1 MNKYLLDTNVV
12 SETRKARP
20 QGAVMQWL
28 RGLEAGQTCLSAVT
42 LGELQAGVERTRRQ
56 DPVKAEEIERW
67 ADQLAA
73 TYEVLPMDAPCFRE
87 WARITYN
94 KQLGLLEDAM
104 IAATARVHR
113 LIVATR
119 NERAFSQLD
128 VRTFNPFKN

>member
-1 MNKYLLDTNVV
+1 
-12 SETRKARP
+12 
-20 QGAVMQWL
+20 MQWL
-28 RGLEAGQTCLSAVT
+28 RSLETGQTCLSAVT
-42 LGELQAGVERTRRQ
+42 LGELQAGVERTRHQ

-119 NERAFSQLD
+119 NERDFSQLH

>member
-12 SETRKARP
+12 SETRKSRP
-20 QGAVMQWL
+20 HGAVLEWL

-42 LGELQAGVERTRRQ
+42 LGELQAGVERTRLQ

-94 KQLGLLEDAM
+94 KQVGLLEDAM

-119 NERAFSQLD
+119 NEWDFSQLD

>member
-1 MNKYLLDTNVV
+1 M
-12 SETRKARP
+12 E
-20 QGAVMQWL
+20 WL

-42 LGELQAGVERTRRQ
+42 LGELQAGVERTRHQ

-67 ADQLAA
+67 ADQFAV

-94 KQLGLLEDAM
+94 KQLGLLEDAL

-119 NERAFSQLD
+119 NERDRKSTRL
-128 VRTFNPFKN
+128 NSSHPPISY

>member
-1 MNKYLLDTNVV
+1 MNKYLLDTNIVF
-12 SETRKARP
+12 ETRKSRP
-20 QGAVMQWL
+20 HGAVLEWL
-28 RGLEAGQTCLSAVT
+28 RGLDAGQTCLSAVT

-94 KQLGLLEDAM
+94 KQVGLLEDAM

-119 NERAFSQLD
+119 NERDFGQLD